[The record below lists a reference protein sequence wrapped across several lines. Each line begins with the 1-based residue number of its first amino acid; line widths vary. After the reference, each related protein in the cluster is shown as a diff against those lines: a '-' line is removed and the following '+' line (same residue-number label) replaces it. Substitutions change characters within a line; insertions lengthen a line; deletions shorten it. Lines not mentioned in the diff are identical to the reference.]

1 MPEVTGV
8 ALARKLGVTKNSV
21 YQARKK
27 GRIACLPNGKYD
39 LEQALTDWH
48 QKTHGRWGGKRI
60 SRRERNLRMAFE
72 PGQLE
77 LLEYWQT
84 VAQQAYPYVALGLA
98 TEHQMPPK
106 EVWKF
111 IRFLAV
117 TELLFVM
124 RELEIPEDRPIPM
137 PGIFKK
143 LHHLRDQEGEKLCRW
158 LEREAKKGP
167 DEPLDESVW
176 K

>member
-8 ALARKLGVTKNSV
+8 ELAQHLNVSKEAV

-27 GRIACLPNGKYD
+27 GRITRLPNGKYD
-39 LEQALTDWH
+39 LDQALTDWH
-48 QKTHGRWGGKRI
+48 EKTHGRWGGKRI
-60 SRRERNLRMAFE
+60 SRRERDLRLAFE

-77 LLEYWQT
+77 LLEFWQT
-84 VAQQAYPYVALGLA
+84 VVEHAYPYVALGLA
-98 TEHQMPPK
+98 TEHQMPPR
-106 EVWKF
+106 EVWEF
-111 IRFLAV
+111 IKFLAV
-117 TELLFVM
+117 IELEFVM

-137 PGIFKK
+137 PGLFKK
-143 LHHLRDQEGEKLCRW
+143 LHHLDDQEGERLCRW

-167 DEPLDESVW
+167 EEPLDRSVW